1 MPMFYARI
9 VNAEGQQFERMI
21 EGESL
26 DLVRASLLSENVFII
41 DLRLKKTTFNLK
53 KASNFNVVIFVHEL
67 KTLLHSGLS
76 ITEGLDVLLSHHAE
90 SNPNSPIYKI
100 QDALNQG
107 VPLSQAM
114 FQCGENV
121 FPPLLIAT
129 VAASERNGTLIQA
142 LTSYIRYDEQISSL
156 KSKIYNASMYPIL
169 LVGMAL
175 MVTLFLLMYLVPRF
189 GAIYDGVD
197 MDLPLASKLMLE
209 LGVWLGHYRLYVI
222 GIMVA
227 VFIWLVRKVILQGIE
242 NTLMQLLSGFSP
254 LRKRLE
260 VVFLSRFFRGLAL
273 LLDAGASVI
282 QSFDMLSSVLSPVQQ
297 QQLLRAKD
305 LVLQGNSL
313 SDSLYQAGLSTSV
326 SARLLAAGDQN
337 GEISAMLRQSADF
350 HDLDLSQFIE
360 RFSRLLE
367 PVLMLVIGL
376 FIGMIVVLLYMPIF
390 EMASGLQS

>member
-9 VNAEGQQFERMI
+9 VNAEGQQLERII

-26 DLVRASLLSENVFII
+26 DLVRASLLSENVFIV
-41 DLRLKKTTFNLK
+41 DLRPKKTSFNFK
-53 KASNFNVVIFVHEL
+53 KATSFNVVIFVHEL

-100 QDALNQG
+100 RDALNQG

-114 FQCGENV
+114 FQCGENI

-142 LTSYIRYDEQISSL
+142 LTSYIGYDEQISSL

-209 LGVWLGHYRLYVI
+209 LGVWLGHYRWYVI

-242 NTLMQLLSGFSP
+242 NTLMQLLSGFPP

-367 PVLMLVIGL
+367 PVLMLAIGL

>member
-53 KASNFNVVIFVHEL
+53 KASSFNVVIFVHEL

-100 QDALNQG
+100 RDALNQG

-169 LVGMAL
+169 LVGMAF

-209 LGVWLGHYRLYVI
+209 LGVWLGHYRWYVI

-242 NTLMQLLSGFSP
+242 NTLMQLLSGFPP

-282 QSFDMLSSVLSPVQQ
+282 QSFDMLSSILSPVQQ

-367 PVLMLVIGL
+367 PVLMLAIGL

>member
-1 MPMFYARI
+1 MFYARI

-41 DLRLKKTTFNLK
+41 DLRLKKITFNLK
-53 KASNFNVVIFVHEL
+53 KASSFNVVIFVHEL

-100 QDALNQG
+100 RDALNQG

-209 LGVWLGHYRLYVI
+209 LGVWLGHYRWYVI
-222 GIMVA
+222 GIMVII
-227 VFIWLVRKVILQGIE
+227 FIWLVRKVILHGIE
-242 NTLMQLLSGFSP
+242 NTLMQLLSGFPP

-367 PVLMLVIGL
+367 PVLMLAIGL

>member
-9 VNAEGQQFERMI
+9 VNAEGQQLERVI

-26 DLVRASLLSENVFII
+26 DLVRASLLSEDVFIV
-41 DLRLKKTTFNLK
+41 DLRPKKTSFNLK
-53 KASNFNVVIFVHEL
+53 KASSFNVVIFVHEL

-100 QDALNQG
+100 RDALNQG

-209 LGVWLGHYRLYVI
+209 LGVWLGHYRWYVI

-367 PVLMLVIGL
+367 PVLMLAIGL

>member
-9 VNAEGQQFERMI
+9 VNAEGQQLERMI

-26 DLVRASLLSENVFII
+26 DLVRASLLSENVFIV
-41 DLRLKKTTFNLK
+41 DLRPKKTSFNLK
-53 KASNFNVVIFVHEL
+53 KASGFNVVIFVHEL

-90 SNPNSPIYKI
+90 SNPNSPICKI
-100 QDALNQG
+100 RDALNQG

-209 LGVWLGHYRLYVI
+209 LGVWLGHYRWYVI

-242 NTLMQLLSGFSP
+242 NTLMQLLSGFPP

-367 PVLMLVIGL
+367 PVLMLAIGL

>member
-1 MPMFYARI
+1 MPIFNVRVMTSDG
-9 VNAEGQQFERMI
+9 EQLSQQI
-21 EGESL
+21 EGES
-26 DLVRASLLSENVFII
+26 SLAI
-41 DLRLKKTTFNLK
+41 KKLLTSQNLFVIEIQEK
-53 KASNFNVVIFVHEL
+53 NKLFQFKSRTSFNVVIFVHEL

-90 SNPNSPIYKI
+90 TDKNSPIYKI
-100 QDALNQG
+100 RDALHQG
-107 VPLSQAM
+107 MPLSQAM
-114 FQCGENV
+114 QSCGANV

-129 VAASERNGTLIQA
+129 VSASEKNGTLIHA
-142 LTSYIRYDEQISSL
+142 LNSYIRYDEQISSL
-156 KSKIYNASMYPIL
+156 KSKIYNASMYPLL

-189 GAIYDGVD
+189 GAIYKGVD
-197 MDLPLASKLMLE
+197 MQLPLASKLMLE
-209 LGVWLGHYRLYVI
+209 LGVWLGEYRWFVI
-222 GIMVA
+222 SVLILGL
-227 VFIWLVRKVILQGIE
+227 FWLIRKVILTGVE
-242 NTLMQLLSGFSP
+242 NTLMWMLSGFSP
-254 LRKRLE
+254 LKKRLDI
-260 VVFLSRFFRGLAL
+260 VFLSRFFRGLAL

-282 QSFDMLSSVLSPVQQ
+282 QSFDMLISILSPA
-297 QQLLRAKD
+297 QQLQLSKAKD
-305 LVLQGNSL
+305 LVLQGHTL
-313 SDSLYQAGLSTSV
+313 SDSLYQAGLKTSV

-367 PVLMLVIGL
+367 PILMLVIGL

>member
-1 MPMFYARI
+1 MPVFNVRVMTADG
-9 VNAEGQQFERMI
+9 EQLSQQI
-21 EGESL
+21 EGESS
-26 DLVRASLLSENVFII
+26 LVVKKLLTSQNLFV
-41 DLRLKKTTFNLK
+41 LKIEEKNKLFQFKPRT
-53 KASNFNVVIFVHEL
+53 SFNVVIFVHEL

-90 SNPNSPIYKI
+90 TDQNSLIYKI
-100 QDALNQG
+100 RDALHQG
-107 VPLSQAM
+107 MPLSQSM
-114 FQCGENV
+114 QSCGANV

-129 VAASERNGTLIQA
+129 VSASEKNGTLIHA
-142 LTSYIRYDEQISSL
+142 LNSYIQYDEQISSL
-156 KSKIYNASMYPIL
+156 KSKIYNASMYPLL

-189 GAIYDGVD
+189 GAIYEGVD
-197 MDLPLASKLMLE
+197 MQLPLASKLMLE
-209 LGVWLGHYRLYVI
+209 LGVWLGEYRWFVI
-222 GIMVA
+222 SIMILGL
-227 VFIWLVRKVILQGIE
+227 FWLINKVILTGVE
-242 NTLMQLLSGFSP
+242 NTLMWILSGFSP
-254 LRKRLE
+254 LKKRLDI
-260 VVFLSRFFRGLAL
+260 VFLSRFFRGLAL

-282 QSFDMLSSVLSPVQQ
+282 QSFDMLISILSPAQQ
-297 QQLLRAKD
+297 KQLSRARD
-305 LVLQGNSL
+305 LVLQGHSL
-313 SDSLYQAGLSTSV
+313 SDSLYQVGLKTSV

-367 PVLMLVIGL
+367 PILMLVIGL

>member
-1 MPMFYARI
+1 M
-9 VNAEGQQFERMI
+9 
-21 EGESL
+21 
-26 DLVRASLLSENVFII
+26 
-41 DLRLKKTTFNLK
+41 
-53 KASNFNVVIFVHEL
+53 VIFVHEL

-100 QDALNQG
+100 RDALNQG

-142 LTSYIRYDEQISSL
+142 LTSYIGYDEQISSL

-209 LGVWLGHYRLYVI
+209 LGVWLGHYRWYVI

-242 NTLMQLLSGFSP
+242 NTLMQLLSGFPP

-367 PVLMLVIGL
+367 PVLMLAIGL

>member
-1 MPMFYARI
+1 MFYARI
-9 VNAEGQQFERMI
+9 VNAEGQQLERVI

-26 DLVRASLLSENVFII
+26 DLVRASLLSEDVFIV
-41 DLRLKKTTFNLK
+41 DLRPKKTSFNLK
-53 KASNFNVVIFVHEL
+53 KASSFNVVIFVHEL

-100 QDALNQG
+100 RDALNQG

-209 LGVWLGHYRLYVI
+209 LGVWLGHYRWYVI

-367 PVLMLVIGL
+367 PVLMLAIGL

>member
-1 MPMFYARI
+1 MPIFNVRVMTSDG
-9 VNAEGQQFERMI
+9 EQLSQQI
-21 EGESL
+21 EGES
-26 DLVRASLLSENVFII
+26 SLAI
-41 DLRLKKTTFNLK
+41 KKLLTSQNLFVIEIQEK
-53 KASNFNVVIFVHEL
+53 NKLFQFKSRTSFNVVIFVHEL

-90 SNPNSPIYKI
+90 TDKNSPIYKI
-100 QDALNQG
+100 RDALHQG
-107 VPLSQAM
+107 MPLSQAM
-114 FQCGENV
+114 QSCGANV

-129 VAASERNGTLIQA
+129 VSASEKNGTLIHA
-142 LTSYIRYDEQISSL
+142 LNSYIRYDEQISSL
-156 KSKIYNASMYPIL
+156 KSKIYNASMYPLL

-189 GAIYDGVD
+189 GAIYKGVD
-197 MDLPLASKLMLE
+197 MQLPLASELMLE
-209 LGVWLGHYRLYVI
+209 LGVWLGEYRWFVI
-222 GIMVA
+222 SVLILGL
-227 VFIWLVRKVILQGIE
+227 FWLIRKVILTGVE
-242 NTLMQLLSGFSP
+242 NTLMWMLSGFSP
-254 LRKRLE
+254 LKKRLDI
-260 VVFLSRFFRGLAL
+260 VFLSRFFRGLAL

-282 QSFDMLSSVLSPVQQ
+282 QSFDMLISILSPA
-297 QQLLRAKD
+297 QQLQLSKAKD
-305 LVLQGNSL
+305 LVLQGHTL
-313 SDSLYQAGLSTSV
+313 SDSLYQAGLKTSV

-367 PVLMLVIGL
+367 PILMLVIGL

>member
-1 MPMFYARI
+1 MPVYKVRVI
-9 VNAEGQQFERMI
+9 TSEGKQITQQI
-21 EGESL
+21 EGESA
-26 DLVRASLLSENVFII
+26 DFVRANLLSQNVFII
-41 DLRLKKTTFNLK
+41 DLHQQKTGFSFKKGP
-53 KASNFNVVIFVHEL
+53 SFNVVIFVHEL

-90 SNPNSPIYKI
+90 SNPNSPIYRI
-100 QDALNQG
+100 RDALNQG
-107 VPLSQAM
+107 VPLSDAM
-114 FQCGENV
+114 LKCGENI

-209 LGVWLGHYRLYVI
+209 LGVWLGDYRWYVI
-222 GIMVA
+222 GIMV
-227 VFIWLVRKVILQGIE
+227 VGFIWLVRKVILQGIE

-282 QSFDMLSSVLSPVQQ
+282 QSFDMLGSILSPVQQ

-313 SDSLYQAGLSTSV
+313 SDSLYQAGLRTSV

-367 PVLMLVIGL
+367 PVLMLAIGL

>member
-1 MPMFYARI
+1 MPTFYARI
-9 VNAEGQQFERMI
+9 VNAEGQQIERTI
-21 EGESL
+21 NGQSL
-26 DLVRASLLSENVFII
+26 DLVRENLLSQNVFII
-41 DLRLKKTTFNLK
+41 DLHQQKTGFNFKKGP
-53 KASNFNVVIFVHEL
+53 SFNVVIFVHEL
-67 KTLLHSGLS
+67 KTLVHSGLS
-76 ITEGLDVLLSHHAE
+76 ITEGLDVLLSHRAE

-100 QDALNQG
+100 RDALNQG
-107 VPLSQAM
+107 IPLSDAM
-114 FQCGENV
+114 LKCGENV

-142 LTSYIRYDEQISSL
+142 LNSYIRYDEQISSL

-209 LGVWLGHYRLYVI
+209 LGVWLGDYRWYVI
-222 GIMVA
+222 GIMV
-227 VFIWLVRKVILQGIE
+227 VGFIWLVRKVILQGIE

-282 QSFDMLSSVLSPVQQ
+282 HSFDMLGSILSPVQQ
-297 QQLLRAKD
+297 EQLLRAKD

-313 SDSLYQAGLSTSV
+313 SDSLYQAGLRTSV

-367 PVLMLVIGL
+367 PVLMLAIGL